1 MASLSDL
8 FNSNKSINDQLN
20 DINPKDYK
28 FLNKLNI
35 KQTTMP
41 YIGKGYAETWPI
53 GETGDPDY
61 MMRPKDI
68 PINQHGIRIF
78 RPDKWREQDTAGEG
92 LHIDPVA
99 YEYRTKLLQSLSPE
113 QLRQAKDEFNDYSF
127 GGSNLPE
134 TRKINNLTDALMRG
148 YTVGQASDQFNQS
161 FYRPEQKQMLNEL
174 KNYMH
179 TGIKPNSTLQDYLRQ
194 PNGIR

>member
-68 PINQHGIRIF
+68 PINQHGISIF

>member
-35 KQTTMP
+35 KKTTMP

-53 GETGDPDY
+53 GETGDPEY
-61 MMRPKDI
+61 MMRPSDI
-68 PINQHGIRIF
+68 PINQHGISVF
-78 RPDKWREQDTAGEG
+78 KPDQWREQDTAGEA
-92 LHIDPVA
+92 LHIDPLA
-99 YEYRTKLLQSLSPE
+99 HEYRIKLLQSLSPD
-113 QLRQAKDEFNDYSF
+113 QLKRAKTEFNDYSF
-127 GGSNLPE
+127 GGGLPE
-134 TRKINNLTDALMRG
+134 SNRIHNLTDALLRG
-148 YTVGQASDQFNQS
+148 YTVGQAPEEFNQS
-161 FYRPEQKQMLNEL
+161 FYRPEQKQMLDEL

-179 TGIKPNSTLQDYLRQ
+179 TGVKPNSTLQDYLRQ
-194 PNGIR
+194 LNGIR